1 MTGLEG
7 SARTVDPQSAIVDQ
21 TVVEEFAGRM
31 VEVLDDACVALMTSI
46 GHQTGLFD
54 VLARLGRP
62 STSAE
67 VATEAGLHERY
78 VREWLAAMATAR
90 IVVLDP
96 SDGTYQLPA
105 EHAAVLTEA
114 AGPDNMARLMQ
125 YVPLLASVEQPVV
138 DCFRRGGGVSYSHYP
153 RFHRLMAEDSAAV
166 VDHALLD
173 SVLPLVPGLI
183 GALNEG
189 IDVADVG
196 CGSGHAVNVMARAFP
211 ASRFR
216 GYDFSDEA
224 IAAAR
229 AETAALGVTN
239 AHFEVR
245 DVTEFEES
253 AVFDLVT
260 AFDAI
265 HDQAHPARVLGN
277 IHTALR
283 PEGTFLMVDFKASSD
298 VADNIGVPAATFLYT
313 VSTMHCMTVSLG
325 LGGDGL
331 GTAWGRQ
338 LAEAML
344 IEAGFAAVH
353 VQELEADPFNYYY
366 VSRKAPPA

>member
-1 MTGLEG
+1 
-7 SARTVDPQSAIVDQ
+7 
-21 TVVEEFAGRM
+21 
-31 VEVLDDACVALMTSI
+31 
-46 GHQTGLFD
+46 
-54 VLARLGRP
+54 
-62 STSAE
+62 
-67 VATEAGLHERY
+67 
-78 VREWLAAMATAR
+78 
-90 IVVLDP
+90 
-96 SDGTYQLPA
+96 
-105 EHAAVLTEA
+105 
-114 AGPDNMARLMQ
+114 
-125 YVPLLASVEQPVV
+125 
-138 DCFRRGGGVSYSHYP
+138 
-153 RFHRLMAEDSAAV
+153 MAEDSAAV